1 MPRESV
7 LGPLFFLI
15 YINNLPDNLESI
27 CNIFADDAILFYK
40 AFDKH
45 VCCATL
51 NKDFE
56 LIDNLAFQWKMQF
69 NPDRNKQAQEL
80 YFYKKADN
88 QKSQDLPFKKNNV
101 ASCPSVKHL
110 GMLFDSRLNF
120 NEHVQSKTNKC
131 YTIIGLIKKSSM
143 PLLCGSFIQ
152 HLRNEEISVIKLRK
166 KERSNDIFAGGFFL
180 YYRGLNSIIL
190 NNFKKKKNSENVT
203 ANSRSSD

>member
-15 YINNLPDNLESI
+15 YINDLPDNLESI
-27 CNIFADDAILFYK
+27 CNIFADDTILFYK

-69 NPDRNKQAQEL
+69 NPGRNKQAQEL

-101 ASCPSVKHL
+101 ASRPSVKHL

-120 NEHVQSKTNKC
+120 NEHV
-131 YTIIGLIKKSSM
+131 
-143 PLLCGSFIQ
+143 
-152 HLRNEEISVIKLRK
+152 
-166 KERSNDIFAGGFFL
+166 
-180 YYRGLNSIIL
+180 
-190 NNFKKKKNSENVT
+190 
-203 ANSRSSD
+203 